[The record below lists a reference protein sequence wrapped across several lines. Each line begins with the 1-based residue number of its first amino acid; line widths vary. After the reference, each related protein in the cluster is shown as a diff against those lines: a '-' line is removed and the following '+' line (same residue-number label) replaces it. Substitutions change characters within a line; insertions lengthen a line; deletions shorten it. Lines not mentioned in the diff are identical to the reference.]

1 VSNRNDNNN
10 DRKKITVGRVYAVS
24 TLLAVI
30 IAIPAVAVTFV
41 MHYVIRADFFL
52 TLGAGL
58 IKYKRCYRRL
68 LSIQR
73 REKTANLT
81 LKQISDTLPG
91 DSILPLYR
99 RQSYNGRPASFK
111 GSLEG
116 EEFKIINPS

>member
-1 VSNRNDNNN
+1 MPLICVSNRDDNN

-58 IKYKRCYRRL
+58 ITLFIAMGFGYK
-68 LSIQR
+68 LS
-73 REKTANLT
+73 K
-81 LKQISDTLPG
+81 KFVK
-91 DSILPLYR
+91 ILSGNSR
-99 RQSYNGRPASFK
+99 
-111 GSLEG
+111 
-116 EEFKIINPS
+116 

>member
-1 VSNRNDNNN
+1 MPLISVSNRDDNN

-58 IKYKRCYRRL
+58 ITLFIAMGFGYK
-68 LSIQR
+68 LSKKFVKVLSGNSR
-73 REKTANLT
+73 
-81 LKQISDTLPG
+81 
-91 DSILPLYR
+91 
-99 RQSYNGRPASFK
+99 
-111 GSLEG
+111 
-116 EEFKIINPS
+116 